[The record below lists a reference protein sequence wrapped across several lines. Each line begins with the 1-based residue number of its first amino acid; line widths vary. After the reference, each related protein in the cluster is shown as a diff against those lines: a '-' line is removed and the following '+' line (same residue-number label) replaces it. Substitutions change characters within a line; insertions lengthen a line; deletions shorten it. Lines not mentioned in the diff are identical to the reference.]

1 MGIHSFSMSTSAMLG
16 NFRLALFLGA
26 ALTLAAAP
34 REAAITQAQAMLAQT
49 PLRFEANQGQWAP
62 AVLYAARSG
71 GYDLMFT
78 ARGPAL
84 LLAGSHRVDIS
95 LPNSNPAPTIEA
107 VGKLPTRTDYFVGA
121 RENWHTNIASYSRI
135 RYGAVYPGVDVV
147 YYGRQNQLEFDFVLQ
162 PGADPRAI
170 SLRFRGAKH
179 LSITS
184 EGDLAFEF
192 GNGRMVQKKPLIYQ
206 EDPATSTRR
215 QIPGRYV
222 LVARN
227 VVGLRV
233 DGYDRKRPLVID
245 PTLMYCSYL
254 GGSGSDQINA
264 VQVDSQGHLY
274 VAGSTTTADLLATN
288 GAYSTDKISQTS
300 IFLAIIDIVPG
311 SGYPIL
317 YFTYIG
323 GGGVENPLSLAVDAQ
338 ENVYLT
344 GTTTST
350 NFPTTVNA
358 VQTTGAGSVVSGFVL
373 ELNPF
378 GLSGPVS
385 LVYSTFLGGTTGD
398 TSANGIAVDR
408 HGLIYV
414 IGSTKATD
422 FPLTDSAYMGVTW
435 GPQDAFLCQI
445 DPNAGVLNYSTY
457 LGGEL
462 ADQGRAIAVA
472 PNGLVYFAV
481 TTESTE
487 FPMAGYAYN
496 YNLTA
501 PFGIVI
507 GVMDMT
513 QVGAA
518 SLVYATYFGGSDI
531 QEVRGI
537 ALDSAGRLLVT
548 GYTLAND
555 FPVTPD
561 AFQPKPGG
569 NGDAFVSLVNPLDW
583 SHFLVYSTYLGGSL
597 GEVAYGIAGDSAGN
611 IYVAGYTLS
620 PDFPTTADGF
630 EPNWG
635 GGIDLFLTKLKPGT
649 PGSGGLLSS
658 TYIGE
663 RGVYSPTALTLGRDG
678 TIYVVGWGGVGLP
691 SSANALQGYGGG
703 LSDGFIMVLGK

>member
-1 MGIHSFSMSTSAMLG
+1 MLG
-16 NFRLALFLGA
+16 YLRLALSLSA
-26 ALTLAAAP
+26 AVTLAAAP
-34 REAAITQAQAMLAQT
+34 REAAMTQAKATLAQT
-49 PLRFEANQGQWAP
+49 PLRFEANQGQWDP

-71 GYDLMFT
+71 GFDLMLT
-78 ARGPAL
+78 AHGPAL
-84 LLAGSHRVDIS
+84 TLAGSHRVDIS

-107 VGKLPTRTDYFVGA
+107 IGKLPTRTDYFVGA
-121 RENWHTNIASYSRI
+121 REHWHTNIANYSRI

-170 SLRFRGAKH
+170 RLRFRGAKH

-184 EGDLAFEF
+184 EGDLAFEL
-192 GNGRMVQKKPLIYQ
+192 GNGRMLQKKPLIYQ

-215 QIPGRYV
+215 EIRGGYV

-227 VVGLRV
+227 ALGLRV

-245 PTLMYCSYL
+245 PTLVYCSYL

-264 VQVDSQGHLY
+264 VAVDSQGHLY
-274 VAGSTTTADLLATN
+274 VAGSTTTGDLLATN
-288 GAYSTDKISQTS
+288 GAYSTTFSSATS
-300 IFLAIIDIVPG
+300 IFVAIIDIVPG

-323 GGGVENPLSLAVDAQ
+323 GGGSDIPLSMAVDAE

-350 NFPTTVNA
+350 SFPMTVNA
-358 VQTTGAGSVVSGFVL
+358 VQTTGAGGVVAAFVL

-378 GLSGPVS
+378 GLSGGVS

-398 TSANGIAVDR
+398 SSGNGIAVDR
-408 HGLIYV
+408 NGLIYV

-422 FPLTDSAYMGVTW
+422 FPLTDSAYQSVTW
-435 GPQDAFLCQI
+435 GLQDAFLCQI
-445 DPNAGVLNYSTY
+445 DPNAGTLDYSTY

-481 TTESTE
+481 ATESTE

-496 YNLTA
+496 YNLTS

-513 QVGAA
+513 QVGAN
-518 SLVYATYFGGSDI
+518 SLVYATYFGGSDL

-537 ALDSAGRLLVT
+537 AFDSAGNLLVT
-548 GYTLAND
+548 GYTLAKD

-569 NGDAFVSLVNPLDW
+569 NGDAFVSVVNPLDW
-583 SHFLVYSTYLGGSL
+583 SHFLMYSTYLGGSQ

-611 IYVAGYTLS
+611 IYVTGYTLS

-630 EPNWG
+630 EPQWG
-635 GGIDLFLTKLKPGT
+635 NGIDLFLTKLKPGI
-649 PGSGGLLSS
+649 PGPGGLQSS
-658 TYIGE
+658 TYIGQ
-663 RGVYSPTALTLGRDG
+663 RGVYSPSGLVLGRDG
-678 TIYVVGWGGVGLP
+678 TIYVVGRGTVGLP
-691 SSANALQGYGGG
+691 STANALQGFGGG
-703 LSDGFIMVLGK
+703 LSDGFIMVLSK

>member
-1 MGIHSFSMSTSAMLG
+1 MFWS
-16 NFRLALFLGA
+16 FRLAVALSA

-34 REAAITQAQAMLAQT
+34 REAALAQAKAMLGQT
-49 PLRFEANQGQWAP
+49 PLRFEANQGQWDP

-84 LLAGSHRVDIS
+84 TLAGSHRVDIS
-95 LPNSNPAPTIEA
+95 LPNSNPAPAIEA
-107 VGKLPTRTDYFVGA
+107 IGQLPTRTNYFVGG
-121 RENWHTNIASYSRI
+121 REHWHTNIANYSRI